1 MRLCRV
7 AEMYWGFPHGSVG
20 KESTCNAGDTG
31 DLDLIPGSGRS
42 LGGRHGNPLQS
53 LLPGESLWGVK
64 ELDTTEQ
71 LSTAHRKLECM
82 LFLDTVL
89 ELSIQR

>member
-1 MRLCRV
+1 MLTSG
-7 AEMYWGFPHGSVG
+7 GFAGGASGKNLPDVGDVKDVGS
-20 KESTCNAGDTG
+20 
-31 DLDLIPGSGRS
+31 IPGLGRS